1 MRTKKRAPPYG
12 GFQGLIIKAF
22 KCGKLKKSQIYAR
35 IISMILSDFYFL
47 LLFGR
52 FTGYIFGRELC
63 TNENIRRNDILWVIY
78 CMTYLSYLLYC

>member
-35 IISMILSDFYFL
+35 IISMILSDFYFYCFSAGL
-47 LLFGR
+47 PV
-52 FTGYIFGRELC
+52 ISSA
-63 TNENIRRNDILWVIY
+63 ENYARMRILGET
-78 CMTYLSYLLYC
+78 TYYG